1 MLRQALP
8 LARQRVGRSIGS
20 TAKTQW
26 RASRQ
31 NPKIL
36 EVRDLLRRELQQ
48 SLTKTCRDPTQT
60 PNHGIL
66 ILNPASTTRTPSY
79 SQEPQVLPPKALNHR
94 LLALSCLPHQQ
105 PIPYDRRQITLYPHR
120 VLPSFLPALREANSR
135 PHHLHQFLQPREY
148 VPTPQRLLRM
158 ALLRIK
164 ALRLPQRRHSL
175 PQNASLGGSGGRC
188 RLYLSLLFLA
198 TLVGHIILCFRTTFT
213 TFLLNMSPSV
223 KMQYCILKSESSG
236 NAFQTSLIPP
246 TARPQ
251 IRATRSRY
259 RAEVGCRGRLQET
272 NIRPVIYRPKE
283 SI

>member
-20 TAKTQW
+20 AAKTQW

-36 EVRDLLRRELQQ
+36 EVRDLLRTELQQ
-48 SLTKTCRDPTQT
+48 NLTKTCRDPTQT
-60 PNHGIL
+60 LNHAIL
-66 ILNPASTTRTPSY
+66 ILKPASTTRTPSF

-105 PIPYDRRQITLYPHR
+105 PIPYDRRQITQYPHR
-120 VLPSFLPALREANSR
+120 VLPLFLPRLREAKSR
-135 PHHLHQFLQPREY
+135 LFHRHQFLQPREY

-164 ALRLPQRRHSL
+164 ALRLPQPRHN
-175 PQNASLGGSGGRC
+175 PPPNANLGGSGGRC
-188 RLYLSLLFLA
+188 RLYSSLLFLA

-213 TFLLNMSPSV
+213 TSSLNMSPSV
-223 KMQYCILKSESSG
+223 KMRYCTLKSESSG
-236 NAFQTSLIPP
+236 NAFQISLIPR
-246 TARPQ
+246 TARP
-251 IRATRSRY
+251 
-259 RAEVGCRGRLQET
+259 
-272 NIRPVIYRPKE
+272 
-283 SI
+283 